1 MPKAIIAKSPPVGRA
16 LLDQIIDRVLGA
28 AADAT
33 LRDRLLRILL
43 QTAIA
48 GGTTTAET
56 LGIRP
61 TVTADA
67 TLIRRLIQNHTPA
80 IVGINDTTRNAIREA
95 LYDVIDHGGALND
108 QVEAVRSVFGTAS
121 KARAMTI
128 ARTESGIFWHAGGRA
143 QGEEAGARSHT
154 WLATRDPRVRES
166 HRAADGQ
173 CRGIDEPYK
182 VGGSS
187 LMYPCD
193 PSADIS
199 EIANCYLPETLVS
212 GRFVAGIRSQYEGP
226 ARHIVTR
233 GGKRL
238 SVTPNHPVLTPHGWV
253 AAGHLRVDDYL
264 LCDAGVVGT
273 ELVGTLDEYEYQE
286 PALVDD
292 VLQALRVLGAT
303 TRYHL
308 AADDLHGD
316 ARFVKGKVEIVRAN
330 SLLRAAPDATLD

>member
-1 MPKAIIAKSPPVGRA
+1 MPDVRIAKAPAIGRA

-56 LGIRP
+56 LGIKP
-61 TVTADA
+61 TITADA
-67 TLIRRLIQNHTPA
+67 TIIRRLIQNHTPA

-199 EIANCYLPETLVS
+199 EIANCRCTETFGVTS
-212 GRFVAGIRSQYEGP
+212 CAAKSASSYEQGT
-226 ARHIVTR
+226 AVW
-233 GGKRL
+233 KRIMR
-238 SVTPNHPVLTPHGWV
+238 T
-253 AAGHLRVDDYL
+253 
-264 LCDAGVVGT
+264 
-273 ELVGTLDEYEYQE
+273 
-286 PALVDD
+286 
-292 VLQALRVLGAT
+292 LGAHERLAHT
-303 TRYHL
+303 TMRRIFRDQKTALL
-308 AADDLHGD
+308 AEL
-316 ARFVKGKVEIVRAN
+316 ARV
-330 SLLRAAPDATLD
+330 APSA